1 MRCPICTEPLP
12 FVEDRQGYREY
23 YGHWWGCPGQLVHA
37 KCTPETH
44 LYTEMED
51 KMTGVNN
58 ETGGSDFLGHSDIC
72 HPVDDREFWHKM
84 LDEYLDQVKQDG
96 SVKWTL
102 WGMCGD
108 THQ

>member
-1 MRCPICTEPLP
+1 MRCPICTELLPLA
-12 FVEDRQGYREY
+12 EDGDNYREY
-23 YGHWWGCPGQLVHA
+23 YGYWYNGALVHVA
-37 KCTPETH
+37 CASVTH

-51 KMTGVNN
+51 KQIGTHAHS
-58 ETGGSDFLGHSDIC
+58 GGPRFLGHSDIC
-72 HPVDDREFWHKM
+72 HPLDDREFWHKM